1 MNPLYLLFKPYY
13 IMNKLLYT
21 LIICLAFAHFSSGQI
36 SSVSASKPLA
46 VYGDGIN
53 MKMMDI
59 PPLPQDLDHSLYL
72 EDEWLPG
79 SVLFENDRILEKCSL
94 KYDIANGY
102 VEIKGEKSVKAAP
115 ERDVKQFTFTQNEV
129 DRWFMSAS
137 LFNNSDKISQ
147 KLLEVLVSGEVKLLF
162 LSEVEII
169 KPNGGFTD
177 QRRAGADA
185 ITSMK
190 KEKYYLVQ
198 NEALATFD
206 TKKQMYKAFGNQ
218 LEPMKEWIK
227 SYKLKLNDQDDLKRI
242 VIHYSDLQ
250 QAG

>member
-1 MNPLYLLFKPYY
+1 MMRL
-13 IMNKLLYT
+13 IYT
-21 LIICLAFAHFSSGQI
+21 FIICLAFTQIAIGQI
-36 SSVSASKPLA
+36 SSVSAAKPLA
-46 VYGDGIN
+46 VYGDGVN
-53 MKMMDI
+53 MKMMDL

-79 SVLFENDRILEKCSL
+79 SVLFENDRFLEKCSL

-115 ERDVKQFTFTQNEV
+115 EKDVKQFSFTQNEV

-137 LFNNSDKISQ
+137 LFGNSDKISE

-162 LSEVEII
+162 LSEVEIV

-185 ITSMK
+185 ITSIK
-190 KEKYYLVQ
+190 VEKYYLVQ
-198 NEALATFD
+198 NEELSVFD

-218 LEPMKEWIK
+218 LDPMKEWIK
-227 SYKLKLNDQDDLKRI
+227 SYNLKLKDKDDMKRI
-242 VIHYSDLQ
+242 VIHYADLQ